1 MFFSES
7 VAFGKLPKA
16 LRRRQKD
23 YYMSTYDVIRY
34 TCFRDNFRNQIKYF
48 CGLKH
53 QSTISTHFK
62 QSLEEKV
69 TRFKANQEK
78 VEVCRECALTVLP

>member
-1 MFFSES
+1 MY
-7 VAFGKLPKA
+7 L
-16 LRRRQKD
+16 
-23 YYMSTYDVIRY
+23 
-34 TCFRDNFRNQIKYF
+34 

-78 VEVCRECALTVLP
+78 VEECQECSLTVLPQFIITNTLIFPQPVIVITCQEYIFSPTN